1 MLARAVRVAALI
13 LVWGVA
19 ASRPG
24 LCQIFGGGPAAS
36 AAPALQAGIRQEGIY
51 TTAPISLDGAVLFR
65 IAALQNASPD
75 QLSLTLRQ
83 NYIQTALAEALAT
96 TGSSGASA
104 TVYDPR
110 SIIVQIRRDG
120 DQAALQL
127 VDHTH
132 HDALPLLTIT
142 TVDGRYHQLAVG
154 ELAAQWQGIVQA
166 ALEQALLKRQPA
178 FQRASLLTVGEVGI
192 GLVALTLL
200 AGIGITLLRR
210 RIRVLEREIEA
221 AKAGGEGGP
230 APEGAPDAEPRGAQR
245 RLLLDAL
252 RNRAPAERLA
262 LAHSSIGVVIWVV
275 LLIWLAAI
283 TWAMSLFPQT
293 TPLAHVV
300 ARRALAVLGIWMLAG
315 LAIRVLDV
323 AITRWAAWHF
333 GTVGP
338 PDERARA
345 LLRGPT
351 ISTSVGGFSR
361 FTVTFLAI
369 LLGLSQVGI
378 PVGSVVTIGGV
389 AAVAVTFAAQN
400 FVRDF
405 IGGFL
410 VLFEDQYVVG
420 DFVTINGTSGLV
432 ENLTL
437 RMVQLR
443 DASQNLITIPHG
455 SVSMVKNE
463 SRYWSG
469 IDYRV
474 SIDQHADALEAMELV
489 KAAVAPPATL
499 EWIGLDALDRDYVT
513 IRASIKTGPL
523 LQFQVQRDLNDRVY
537 RAFTKAGIA
546 FGAPPV
552 A

>member
-1 MLARAVRVAALI
+1 MLVRAVRVAALV
-13 LVWGVA
+13 LVWALA
-19 ASRPG
+19 ASHPG
-24 LCQIFGGGPAAS
+24 LAQIFTGEPAAS
-36 AAPALQAGIRQEGIY
+36 AAPALQPGIRQEGIY
-51 TTAPISLDGAVLFR
+51 TTAPISLDGALLFR

-75 QLSLTLRQ
+75 QLSITLRQ
-83 NYIQTALAEALAT
+83 SYIVTALGEALAT
-96 TGSSGASA
+96 TGSSGTAA
-104 TVYDPR
+104 TVYDPT

-120 DQAALQL
+120 DQASLDL
-127 VDHTH
+127 VDRTH
-132 HDALPLLTIT
+132 RDGLPLLTIT
-142 TVDGRYHQLAVG
+142 TVDGRYHQLSVDA
-154 ELAAQWQGIVQA
+154 LAAQWQGILQA

-178 FQRASLLTVGEVGI
+178 FQRASLLTVAEVGV
-192 GLVALTLL
+192 GLVALTFL
-200 AGIGITLLRR
+200 AGIGITVLRR
-210 RIRVLEREIEA
+210 RIRALEREILEA
-221 AKAGGEGGP
+221 KP
-230 APEGAPDAEPRGAQR
+230 APADGPEPEGEVPAEPRGAQR

-252 RNRAPAERLA
+252 RKRAPAERLA
-262 LAHSSIGVVIWVV
+262 LLHSAIGVVIWAV

-300 ARRALAVLGIWMLAG
+300 ARRAIAVVAIWIFAG
-315 LAIRVLDV
+315 LLIRVLDV
-323 AITRWAAWHF
+323 AITRWAAWQF
-333 GTVGP
+333 GTFGSP
-338 PDERARA
+338 EERARA

-361 FTVTFLAI
+361 FTVTFLAV
-369 LLGLSQVGI
+369 LLGLSQIGI

-389 AAVAVTFAAQN
+389 AAIAVTFAAQN

-420 DFVTINGTSGLV
+420 DFITVNGISGLV

-437 RMVQLR
+437 RMVQVR

-455 SVSMVKNE
+455 SVSTVRNE

-469 IDYRV
+469 LDYRV
-474 SIDQHADALEAMELV
+474 SIDQHADALKAMELV
-489 KAAVAPPATL
+489 KAAIEPPATL

-513 IRASIKTGPL
+513 IRASVKTGPL
-523 LQFQVQRDLNDRVY
+523 LQFQLHRDLNDRVY
-537 RAFTKAGIA
+537 RAFAQEGIG

>member
-1 MLARAVRVAALI
+1 MLVRAVRVAALV

-19 ASRPG
+19 ASKAG
-24 LCQIFGGGPAAS
+24 LAQIFTGAATAS
-36 AAPALQAGIRQEGIY
+36 AAPAAQTGIRQEGIY
-51 TTAPISLDGAVLFR
+51 TTAPITLDGAVLFR
-65 IAALQNASPD
+65 IATLQNASPD

-83 NYIQTALAEALAT
+83 SYIETALGEALAT
-96 TGSSGASA
+96 TGSGGAAA

-120 DQAALQL
+120 DQASLQL
-127 VDHTH
+127 VDRSHR
-132 HDALPLLTIT
+132 DALPLLTIT
-142 TVDGRYHQLAVG
+142 SVDGGYHQLRVEA
-154 ELAAQWQGIVQA
+154 LAAQWQGIVQA

-192 GLVALTLL
+192 GIVALTLF

-210 RIRVLEREIEA
+210 RIRVVEREIVD
-221 AKAGGEGGP
+221 AKAGPEGGP
-230 APEGAPDAEPRGAQR
+230 VPEGAADAEPRRAQR
-245 RLLLDAL
+245 RRLLVAL
-252 RNRAPAERLA
+252 QKRAPAERLA
-262 LAHSSIGVVIWVV
+262 LLHSSIGVVIWVV

-293 TPLAHVV
+293 TPLAHIV
-300 ARRALAVLGIWMLAG
+300 ARRALAVLGIWILAG
-315 LAIRVLDV
+315 LSIRVLDV

-333 GTVGP
+333 GTAGP

-361 FTVTFLAI
+361 FTVTFLAV

-420 DFVTINGTSGLV
+420 DFVTINGSSGLV

-443 DASQNLITIPHG
+443 DASQNLITIAHG

-469 IDYRV
+469 LDYRV
-474 SIDQHADALEAMELV
+474 SIEQHADALAAMELV

-523 LQFQVQRDLNDRVY
+523 LQFQVQRELNDRVY
-537 RAFTKAGIA
+537 RAFTKAGIP

>member
-1 MLARAVRVAALI
+1 MLVRAVRVAALV
-13 LVWGVA
+13 LAWCA
-19 ASRPG
+19 ALSRPG
-24 LCQIFGGGPAAS
+24 LAQIFTGAPAAS
-36 AAPALQAGIRQEGIY
+36 AAPALQTGIRQEGIY
-51 TTAPISLDGAVLFR
+51 TTAPISVDGAVLFR

-83 NYIQTALAEALAT
+83 SYIETAFGEALAT
-96 TGSSGASA
+96 TGSGGAAA

-120 DQAALQL
+120 DQASLQL
-127 VDHTH
+127 VDRTH
-132 HDALPLLTIT
+132 RDALPLLTIT
-142 TVDGRYHQLAVG
+142 TVDGGYHQLGVEA
-154 ELAAQWQGIVQA
+154 LAGQWQGIVQA
-166 ALEQALLKRQPA
+166 ALEEALLKRQPA
-178 FQRASLLTVGEVGI
+178 FQRASLLTVGEVAI
-192 GLVALTLL
+192 GLVGLSLL
-200 AGIGITLLRR
+200 AGIGIGVLRR
-210 RIRVLEREIEA
+210 RIRTLEQRIV
-221 AKAGGEGGP
+221 
-230 APEGAPDAEPRGAQR
+230 DAEAGSAEGQQPVGDAAEPHGAQR

-252 RNRAPAERLA
+252 RTRAPAQQLA
-262 LAHSSIGVVIWVV
+262 LLHSSIGVTIWAV

-300 ARRALAVLGIWMLAG
+300 ARRALAVLGIWILAG
-315 LAIRVLDV
+315 LSIRVLDV

-333 GTVGP
+333 GTFGP

-361 FTVTFLAI
+361 FAVTFFAV

-420 DFVTINGTSGLV
+420 DFITVNGTSGLV

-443 DASQNLITIPHG
+443 DASQNLITIAHG
-455 SVSMVKNE
+455 SVSMVRNE

-469 IDYRV
+469 LDYRV
-474 SIDQHADALEAMELV
+474 SIDQHADAVAAIELV
-489 KAAVAPPATL
+489 KAAVAPPASL

-523 LQFQVQRDLNDRVY
+523 LQFQVQRELNDRVY